1 MCSHNH
7 FALEL
12 ATMPF
17 TTEQLSYA
25 GNAAINYFLRNDPVD
40 QINVNRPWIKKLMG
54 DKKPY
59 VGGLQYVVEQL
70 RYSNDS
76 NFQSYFGDTQVT
88 YNRKRTLQQAKFTW
102 GAFHDGFGLNE
113 DELAQNGIVMTDD
126 KSSVPTDAEKVQ
138 LTNLLQE
145 NAETLKLGFQENF
158 DYMLHRDGSQ
168 AATDIPGLDALVST
182 TPTVSL
188 VVGGLDQSIYTW
200 WQNTAI
206 TGISTATAGNLTQQ
220 MEIAWRDCT
229 RYGGF
234 TPDLI
239 LCGEEF
245 LDAYRTDSKSSIIRN
260 VFVKDGMNKGVTL
273 DGSVGSGAKTGLSFK
288 GLELDWDPVMTVL
301 DALDAPLVPWSKRCY
316 FINTKFLKLRP
327 IQGHWMVSRTPPR
340 VYDRYVHYWALTAKA
355 ALTTGKRNA
364 HAVLSIA

>member
-1 MCSHNH
+1 MPRSTTSC
-7 FALEL
+7 
-12 ATMPF
+12 AT
-17 TTEQLSYA
+17 
-25 GNAAINYFLRNDPVD
+25 IPVD

-168 AATDIPGLDALVST
+168 AATDIPGLDALIST

-200 WQNTAI
+200 WQNNCDHRHQHGDRGQPDTADGNRMARLH
-206 TGISTATAGNLTQQ
+206 TLRRVHPRPYPLRRGIPRCLPY
-220 MEIAWRDCT
+220 R
-229 RYGGF
+229 
-234 TPDLI
+234 L
-239 LCGEEF
+239 EEH
-245 LDAYRTDSKSSIIRN
+245 RSSA
-260 VFVKDGMNKGVTL
+260 MC
-273 DGSVGSGAKTGLSFK
+273 S
-288 GLELDWDPVMTVL
+288 
-301 DALDAPLVPWSKRCY
+301 
-316 FINTKFLKLRP
+316 
-327 IQGHWMVSRTPPR
+327 SRT
-340 VYDRYVHYWALTAKA
+340 A
-355 ALTTGKRNA
+355 
-364 HAVLSIA
+364 